1 MRRRSTVA
9 LPHEVLPRIS
19 VSVESQ
25 FKMGIPVVSPRIEE
39 RDNRT
44 RIRINTVDV
53 TSFLVIA
60 VPATE
65 SEVRIRISATC
76 LFRL

>member
-1 MRRRSTVA
+1 
-9 LPHEVLPRIS
+9 
-19 VSVESQ
+19 
-25 FKMGIPVVSPRIEE
+25 MGIPVVSPRIEE

-53 TSFLVIA
+53 ISFLVIA